1 MRHILPESEY
11 LERRAE
17 EELEAAQAAAHPA
30 AVRAHYT
37 LASAYLERLYG
48 YFSPSRSAF
57 ESRTDEIEREKR
69 RVRQAPRRGLSA
81 WRPL

>member
-1 MRHILPESEY
+1 MRHYPIDSDY

-48 YFSPSRSAF
+48 QFSP
-57 ESRTDEIEREKR
+57 T
-69 RVRQAPRRGLSA
+69 APGVEL
-81 WRPL
+81 RPN

>member
-1 MRHILPESEY
+1 MRHRHSESDY

-48 YFSPSRSAF
+48 HSPSPAQGFQPGAS
-57 ESRTDEIEREKR
+57 
-69 RVRQAPRRGLSA
+69 
-81 WRPL
+81 